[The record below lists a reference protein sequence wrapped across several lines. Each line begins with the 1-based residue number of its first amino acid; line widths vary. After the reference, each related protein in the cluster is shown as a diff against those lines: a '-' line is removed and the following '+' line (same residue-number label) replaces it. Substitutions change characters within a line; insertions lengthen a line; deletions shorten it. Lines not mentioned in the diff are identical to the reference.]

1 MGRTYEAIMR
11 AEQEI
16 KNSAKGK
23 KQDIDKD
30 FMPLADADLKIQAVK
45 CHTHKMTSAAE
56 IVSQKLYM
64 TMTTLNDKSDNELIS
79 VVFSGVK
86 SKAGA
91 STISINT
98 AKAFCKNSNSKV
110 LLIDGN
116 LRTPALH
123 YYFGIKNADGLTD
136 IVNGKIAS
144 KEALYGENKDV
155 FYFIP
160 SGTKVDNPMT
170 FFLSEAF
177 SKFHNELK
185 KYFSFIIYDSGPIL
199 TSPETAFLAKKACGL
214 VLIVEAGVT
223 KWEVAKVA
231 KKQLEDNN
239 VNILG
244 AILNKKKYYIPSFFY
259 NKI

>member
-1 MGRTYEAIMR
+1 MGKTYEAIIR

-16 KNSAKGK
+16 KDSAKEK
-23 KQDIDKD
+23 NIDKD

-56 IVSQKLYM
+56 IVSQKLYT
-64 TMTTLNDKSDNELIS
+64 TMTTLNDKSHNKLIS

-98 AKAFCKNSNSKV
+98 AKAFCENSNSKV

-116 LRTPALH
+116 LYPTLH
-123 YYFGIKNADGLTD
+123 YYFGIKNANGLTD

-144 KEALYGENKDV
+144 KEALYGENKNV

-160 SGTKVDNPMT
+160 SGTKVDNPTT

-214 VLIVEAGVT
+214 VLVVEAGVT

>member
-1 MGRTYEAIMR
+1 MGKTYEAIIR

-16 KNSAKGK
+16 KDSAKEK
-23 KQDIDKD
+23 NIDKD

-56 IVSQKLYM
+56 IVSQKLYT
-64 TMTTLNDKSDNELIS
+64 TMTTLNDKSHNKLIS

-98 AKAFCKNSNSKV
+98 AKAFCENSNSKV
-110 LLIDGN
+110 LLIDAN

-123 YYFGIKNADGLTD
+123 YYFGIKNANGLTD

-144 KEALYGENKDV
+144 KEALYGENKNV

-160 SGTKVDNPMT
+160 SGTKVDNPTT

-185 KYFSFIIYDSGPIL
+185 KYFSFIIYGSGPLL
-199 TSPETAFLAKKACGL
+199 TSPATASLAKKSSGL
-214 VLIVEAGVT
+214 VLVGEAGVT
-223 KWEVAKVA
+223 TWEVAR
-231 KKQLEDNN
+231 
-239 VNILG
+239 G
-244 AILNKKKYYIPSFFY
+244 AQN
-259 NKI
+259 